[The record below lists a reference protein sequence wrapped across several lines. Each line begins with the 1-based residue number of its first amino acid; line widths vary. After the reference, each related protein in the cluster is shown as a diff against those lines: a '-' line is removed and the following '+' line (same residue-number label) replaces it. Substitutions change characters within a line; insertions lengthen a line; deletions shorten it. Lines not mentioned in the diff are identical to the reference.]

1 MSSTLDH
8 VHKRLHVA
16 LADEYMASDVISKIE
31 GAAQVLRTRATTAQV
46 NAGLVLLPA
55 VPGYK
60 YRVHDAALIS
70 IGGNASG
77 ATTVDVTATQS
88 GSSVK
93 LLAAAVA
100 GLTANTLLR
109 AGATN
114 AAILAAGASFVDN
127 DANTAVSIAKTGS
140 NLATSTHVDV
150 LLTYTLVKA

>member
-1 MSSTLDH
+1 MSLDH
-8 VHKRLHVA
+8 VHKKLGVA
-16 LADEYMASDVISKIE
+16 LGDSYAANDLIDAVE
-31 GAAQVLRTRATTAQV
+31 GAAKVLRARATAAEV

-60 YRVHDAALIS
+60 YRIQDAALIS

-77 ATTVDVTATQS
+77 ATTVDVLATRS
-88 GSSVK
+88 GSAVK
-93 LLAAAVA
+93 ILAAAVA

-114 AAILAAGASFVDN
+114 ATILAAGASFIDN
-127 DANTAVSIAKTGS
+127 DANTAVTIGKTGS
-140 NLATSTHVDV
+140 NLATSTHIDV